1 MMEHFVGTIY
11 NFNPP
16 PANIQVDVDIPFFEQ
31 APIRDELLI
40 HLDPKEVLDT
50 QSPQFLDLQSIPEKD
65 REIIKKNG
73 TTVSGQR
80 SIFEALRA
88 DLTANYRLINWDL
101 PTYPQLQYILG
112 LAWDHLMMEG
122 ETKQPMSKAKVVNM
136 TFNYGIKKNI
146 NTLVKDDFTFKRTQ
160 RKPPSK
166 KAPNTPGEFTY
177 AKYSDK
183 ELLNISIQEVFQI
196 MKHWFEY
203 KIPKWLSV
211 MNEIQK
217 LVCYERGLRPGNY
230 RIYANLIENDF
241 LQDNLSILGEY
252 GIPSSALRKL
262 EKLVPKN
269 LSEDAVINYIK
280 ENNLHKSK
288 VLIPYE
294 QIKLND
300 I

>member
-1 MMEHFVGTIY
+1 
-11 NFNPP
+11 
-16 PANIQVDVDIPFFEQ
+16 
-31 APIRDELLI
+31 
-40 HLDPKEVLDT
+40 
-50 QSPQFLDLQSIPEKD
+50 
-65 REIIKKNG
+65 
-73 TTVSGQR
+73 
-80 SIFEALRA
+80 
-88 DLTANYRLINWDL
+88 
-101 PTYPQLQYILG
+101 
-112 LAWDHLMMEG
+112 
-122 ETKQPMSKAKVVNM
+122 
-136 TFNYGIKKNI
+136 
-146 NTLVKDDFTFKRTQ
+146 
-160 RKPPSK
+160 
-166 KAPNTPGEFTY
+166 
-177 AKYSDK
+177 
-183 ELLNISIQEVFQI
+183 